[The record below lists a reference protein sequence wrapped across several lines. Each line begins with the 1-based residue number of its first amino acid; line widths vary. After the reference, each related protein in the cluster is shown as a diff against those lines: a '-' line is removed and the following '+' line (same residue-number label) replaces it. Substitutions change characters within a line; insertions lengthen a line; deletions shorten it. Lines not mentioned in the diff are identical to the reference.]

1 MGQIWTGFF
10 YFEPGRGPGHMGYL
24 ILNFNKKVKREEQ
37 KDMRFQWIQFHTG
50 RGQKRH
56 WALVYRKS
64 REVVMEIWFP
74 DMAHEKEISWLRRKV
89 LAVYSIFYEKA
100 LYNQIAGTR

>member
-37 KDMRFQWIQFHTG
+37 KGH
-50 RGQKRH
+50 
-56 WALVYRKS
+56 
-64 REVVMEIWFP
+64 
-74 DMAHEKEISWLRRKV
+74 EISV
-89 LAVYSIFYEKA
+89 DTVSHGQGTEKT
-100 LYNQIAGTR
+100 LGSSLQKEPGSGYGDMVSGHGT